1 MLILTDTQMN
11 LSLIGSGVA
20 TLIAGSYSGLSI
32 MGKPLKTISTNID
45 KLTELKYITPSM
57 KRLQVIILAIFV
69 TIPLCAQ
76 KPLGNDEIIATVG
89 VNVPMDKTLESDAVI
104 GFHYGHYY
112 LNGIGFRT
120 GFQYIPTVV
129 DIDNSFSVPLAVTY
143 RTGSRTTSAKINS
156 AIYGLASTLVYD
168 EGNMRYGLANFLMN
182 LFDRIEFH
190 AGLTPGYVAGKS
202 RDLYPSHRNFGM
214 GYREKTWTE
223 KPSSFSLSADAGLD
237 ISFRIWRFD
246 LKLMP
251 AFHYNITNNYRYH
264 IQRVAIGSDEILS
277 TTIKPIK
284 WFFTFNGGL
293 AFRF

>member
-1 MLILTDTQMN
+1 
-11 LSLIGSGVA
+11 
-20 TLIAGSYSGLSI
+20 
-32 MGKPLKTISTNID
+32 
-45 KLTELKYITPSM
+45 M
-57 KRLQVIILAIFV
+57 KRIQIIISAIFV

-76 KPLGNDEIIATVG
+76 KPLENDEIFATVG
-89 VNVPMDKTLESDAVI
+89 VNVPMYKNMESDVVI
-104 GFHYGHYY
+104 GLHYGHYY
-112 LNGIGFRT
+112 PNGVGFRT

-129 DIDNSFSVPLAVTY
+129 DIDNSFSLPLAVTY
-143 RTGSRTTSAKINS
+143 RTGSRTRSAKVNS
-156 AIYGLASTLVYD
+156 AAHGIARTQVYD
-168 EGNMRYGLANFLMN
+168 EGDALKYGLVNFLMN

-202 RDLYPSHRNFGM
+202 REMYPSYHDSGM
-214 GYREKTWTE
+214 VYWEKTWTD

-264 IQRVAIGSDEILS
+264 IQEGVRGSDEVLS
-277 TTIKPIK
+277 TTVKPIK

>member
-1 MLILTDTQMN
+1 
-11 LSLIGSGVA
+11 
-20 TLIAGSYSGLSI
+20 
-32 MGKPLKTISTNID
+32 
-45 KLTELKYITPSM
+45 M
-57 KRLQVIILAIFV
+57 KRLQIIVLAIFV

-76 KPLGNDEIIATVG
+76 KPLENDEIFATVG
-89 VNVPMDKTLESDAVI
+89 VNVPMYKNMESDVVV
-104 GFHYGHYY
+104 GLHYGHYY
-112 LNGIGFRT
+112 PNGVGFRT

-129 DIDNSFSVPLAVTY
+129 DIDNSFSIPLAVTF
-143 RTGSRTTSAKINS
+143 RTGSRTTSTKLNS
-156 AIYGLASTLVYD
+156 AAHGIARTQVYD
-168 EGNMRYGLANFLMN
+168 EGDALKYGLATFLMN

-190 AGLTPGYVAGKS
+190 TGLTPGYVAGKS
-202 RDLYPSHRNFGM
+202 REIYPSYHYSGL
-214 GYREKTWTE
+214 GYWEKTWTE

-264 IQRVAIGSDEILS
+264 IQEGVRGSDEVLR
-277 TTIKPIK
+277 TTVKPIK